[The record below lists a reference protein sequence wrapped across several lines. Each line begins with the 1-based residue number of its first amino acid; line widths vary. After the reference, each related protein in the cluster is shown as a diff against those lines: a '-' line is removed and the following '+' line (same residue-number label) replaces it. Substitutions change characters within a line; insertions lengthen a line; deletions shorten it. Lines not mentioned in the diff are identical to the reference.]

1 MNENYISPELE
12 IIVFESEDV
21 ITASTL
27 ELPKM

>member
-1 MNENYISPELE
+1 MNENYTSPELE
-12 IIVFESEDV
+12 IIVFENEDV